1 MTPATILTT
10 RAGYVPAK
18 VVADILPKLVDEYG
32 TGYIAHWCGGL
43 SAETINGIRRG
54 DRRELVTD
62 VAGPIWRM
70 WEAHQ
75 QHRIPVGQI
84 TRQRVPHTGAIVC
97 PVGSELLRAMYALT
111 TAYGPT
117 LTAQLCEISTVTL
130 RKLLEG
136 ITPTCRIITAHNI
149 LDAHQAHIYGRIEIT
164 TQEVAA

>member
-10 RAGYVPAK
+10 RPGYVPAT
-18 VVADILPKLVDEYG
+18 VVADFLPELIDTYG
-32 TGYIAHWCGGL
+32 PGFIAHWCGGL
-43 SAETINGIRRG
+43 STDTVNAIRRG
-54 DRRELVTD
+54 ERKELATD

-75 QHRIPVGQI
+75 QHQIPVGQI
-84 TRQRVPHTGAIVC
+84 PRQRVPHTGAIVC
-97 PVGSELLRAMYALT
+97 PIGPELLRAMYALT
-111 TAYGPT
+111 TTYGPT
-117 LTAQLCEISTVTL
+117 LTAQLCEVSTVTL

-149 LDAHQAHIYGRIEIT
+149 LDAHQAHVDGRIEIT